1 MIDEL
6 IDKWQDVLDHADE
19 FYEKALAEEIL
30 EDLRKLR
37 KYVN

>member
-6 IDKWQDVLDHADE
+6 IDKWQDALDHSDE
-19 FYEKALAEEIL
+19 FYEKALIQEML
-30 EDLRKLR
+30 DDLRKLR